1 MQVLKKRAKDSV
13 SVVKNKEVQ
22 KSGVVAS
29 LSEKIADKKEA
40 RVVGVSK
47 GATVN
52 MGDYESLRIDIWLS
66 DYIQEDETPQQACG
80 RVSAIVTKLF
90 TEELEKAYEKAD
102 AK

>member
-66 DYIQEDETPQQACG
+66 DYIQEDETPQQAFG
-80 RVSAIVTKLF
+80 RVSAIVTQLF